1 VVKGSEKV
9 REEDVELEWE
19 GGGGMGEERRMDV
32 VVVEGRLGERARG
45 S

>member
-1 VVKGSEKV
+1 MGG
-9 REEDVELEWE
+9 R
-19 GGGGMGEERRMDV
+19 GGGMGEERRMEV